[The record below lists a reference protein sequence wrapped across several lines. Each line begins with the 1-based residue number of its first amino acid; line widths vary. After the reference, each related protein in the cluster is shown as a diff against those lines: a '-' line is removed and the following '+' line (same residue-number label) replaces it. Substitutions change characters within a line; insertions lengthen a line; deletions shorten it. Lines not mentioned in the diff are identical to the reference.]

1 MVVVEVRAVQCAAAC
16 VQVLLLSCLQCCCA
30 ADAAC
35 VRTLDIGAFARFNA
49 LLPPLLSRPLQRFQ
63 VETPLALR
71 VDPPLL
77 QHARIAL
84 AAVRPCRRRRRL
96 RPIFYDAK
104 GQPHLTEA
112 LLRLP
117 IMEGMQRVVVPAQQQ
132 QQQRRRSES
141 VGGELCRVVIGALMV
156 CIRERSLQALE

>member
-1 MVVVEVRAVQCAAAC
+1 MVVEVRAVLLLCCICAAAAVLRAVLLLSCSAAC
-16 VQVLLLSCLQCCCA
+16 VQVLLRCCCA

-35 VRTLDIGAFARFNA
+35 VRTLDIGALARFNA
-49 LLPPLLSRPLQRFQ
+49 LLPPLLSCPLQRFQ

-84 AAVRPCRRRRRL
+84 AVNAVRPCRCRRRL

-104 GQPHLTEA
+104 RQPDLTQA

-117 IMEGMQRVVVPAQQQ
+117 IMEGMQRVVVPASIV
-132 QQQRRRSES
+132 RHTE
-141 VGGELCRVVIGALMV
+141 
-156 CIRERSLQALE
+156 